1 MIRIEEINF
10 ASILIQIELTEDVIH
25 LTSGGFVKI
34 VKLSVNIHGSGLHNA
49 VFIKVVIICAALRI
63 V

>member
-34 VKLSVNIHGSGLHNA
+34 VMSA
-49 VFIKVVIICAALRI
+49 RI
-63 V
+63 PK